1 MRKMP
6 KNHSKIIL
14 DLEFNPVRVPEIRE
28 KMRHE
33 IIEIGAVKLDDSLAE
48 ISSFDEYIKPQFNT
62 VEDKIS
68 SLTGITNEQLALC
81 GGFDEVM
88 HKFMDWIGDAPCSFY
103 SWSLSDMDV
112 MLDEIDFKC
121 PEDGAYDMF
130 FIHWIDLQKIY
141 QRQMGFFKSMGLTNA
156 LGTLNIYFDGT
167 EHGALADAR
176 NTAEIMRYMSDSE
189 KMNAFR
195 SRSRVTYNTSDSS
208 GFSLGNITIKRK

>member
-1 MRKMP
+1 MP

-28 KMRHE
+28 KMRSE
-33 IIEIGAVKLDDSLAE
+33 IIEIGAVKLDDSLKE
-48 ISSFDEYIKPQFNT
+48 ISFFDEYIKPAFNT

-68 SLTGITNEQLALC
+68 RLTGITNEQLGSC
-81 GGFDEVM
+81 GDFDAVM
-88 HKFMDWIGDAPCSFY
+88 HRFMDWIGGEPYSLY
-103 SWSLSDMDV
+103 SWSLTDMNV
-112 MLDEIDFKC
+112 MLDEIDYKF
-121 PEDGAYDMF
+121 PEDERYDMF
-130 FIHWIDLQKIY
+130 FVRWTDLQKIY

-176 NTAEIMRYMSDSE
+176 NTAEIMRYMSDGK
-189 KMNAFR
+189 KMQEFR
-195 SRSRVTYNTSDSS
+195 SRSHVTYNTSSDLS

>member
-1 MRKMP
+1 MP

-28 KMRHE
+28 KMRSE
-33 IIEIGAVKLDDSLAE
+33 IIEIGAVKLDDSLRE
-48 ISSFDEYIKPQFNT
+48 ISTFDEYLKPEHNT
-62 VEDKIS
+62 VEEKIS
-68 SLTGITNEQLALC
+68 SLTGITNEQLAPC
-81 GGFDEVM
+81 GGFHEVM
-88 HKFMDWIGDAPCSFY
+88 HRFMDWIGEEPFSLY
-103 SWSLSDMDV
+103 SWSLTDMNV
-112 MLDEIDFKC
+112 MLDEIDYKY
-121 PEDGAYDMF
+121 PEDESYDRF
-130 FIHWIDLQKIY
+130 FVHWIDLQRIY